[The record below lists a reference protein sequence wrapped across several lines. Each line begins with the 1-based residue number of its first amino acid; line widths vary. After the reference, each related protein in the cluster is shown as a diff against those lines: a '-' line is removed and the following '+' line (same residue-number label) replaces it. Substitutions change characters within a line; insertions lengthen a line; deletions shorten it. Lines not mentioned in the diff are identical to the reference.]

1 MMTFKKLINTRFVL
15 SLIVLIMTLP
25 LEVNARVFDKVAA
38 KVNTEIITLS
48 TIEDRAELLR
58 RSYSNSS
65 ISVPK
70 QELLRQALNIIVEEK
85 LQLQEGKKMGFV
97 VDEESIDAAVN
108 DISRKNGLAEG
119 QLQAMLESEGRS
131 MSSYREHI
139 KNQIL
144 VSKISRFEIGNRV
157 KVSDREIM
165 RYYRDHQKEFWQDSQ
180 VRARHILFIAKR
192 DAPESV
198 RKEKLKQAKNVLT
211 KILDGADFA
220 ELARIHSEDISAS
233 DGGDIGIFGRG
244 KMVREFE
251 EAAFSM
257 KKGQV
262 SDIVETEYGYHII
275 KVEEVL
281 KGKTLTLKDA
291 RERISQI
298 LAMEKQKQGYEEWIG
313 ELKKSAFI
321 EVSLFADPD
330 KNKNAISGSTN
341 KKVESS
347 NIKSR
352 KKIQTESSS
361 RQQSLQKKWEQMYKS
376 VEKSKENSKKNK
388 DSGMDSLEKKLKY
401 LKKLRDR
408 NKISEEEYQK
418 RKENLLNSL

>member
-48 TIEDRAELLR
+48 TIEERAELLR

-321 EVSLFADPD
+321 EVSLFADRD

-376 VEKSKENSKKNK
+376 VEKSKENSKKYK

-401 LKKLRDR
+401 LKKLRNR

>member
-48 TIEDRAELLR
+48 TIEERAELLR

-321 EVSLFADPD
+321 EVSLFADRD

-376 VEKSKENSKKNK
+376 VEKSKENSKKYK